1 MRGTLARTILAC
13 CTAIALAPESV
24 ARAGSACASVRASA
38 DLAGPWIDSVHE
50 LERQLALL
58 PASDCQA
65 VTLKVERG
73 DGAAVRVVATT
84 VDGRR
89 AERAISSPAS
99 LVATGLGLVMAIP
112 GSPEPPPP
120 ALARVATEP
129 SAATVP
135 VAALPA
141 TPLSDRGAGPVEVS
155 VAPSPRLHFWLG
167 FEAGGRSA
175 IPATVAAADA
185 AVHGVI
191 LLDHWLFTVV
201 VRDSLVGFAP
211 AQGSDN
217 DAFREVNVALG
228 VGRRVDVGETSFDLI
243 LAPALSA
250 MRLEWDFPGDREAA
264 GEDVELSVNALA
276 RVALPLS
283 KNWAL
288 TLTFESELVP
298 GNLTTSPGRVEVPA
312 GVPAS
317 APLPPAFPAWTGGF
331 RIGAMGALL

>member
-1 MRGTLARTILAC
+1 VARTILAC
-13 CTAIALAPESV
+13 TTAIALAPESV
-24 ARAGSACASVRASA
+24 ARAGAPCARVVASA
-38 DLAGPWIDSVHE
+38 DLAGPWIDAVHE

-65 VTLKVERG
+65 VTLKIERG
-73 DGAAVRVVATT
+73 VGAAVRVVGTT

-112 GSPEPPPP
+112 GSPEPP
-120 ALARVATEP
+120 LAP
-129 SAATVP
+129 AATAAPAPVGAAGP
-135 VAALPA
+135 VAALAA
-141 TPLSDRGAGPVEVS
+141 TPLVDRSPDPVEAS
-155 VAPSPRLHFWLG
+155 VAPAPRLHLWLG

-175 IPATVAAADA
+175 LPATVAAADV
-185 AVHGVI
+185 AVHGDI
-191 LLDHWLFTVV
+191 LLGHWLFTVV
-201 VRDSLVGFAP
+201 VRDSVVGFAP
-211 AQGSDN
+211 AQGFDN

-228 VGRRVDVGETSFDLI
+228 VGRRVDAGEASFDLI

-276 RVALPLS
+276 RVALSLS

-288 TLTFESELVP
+288 TLTLESELVP
-298 GNLTTSPGRVEVPA
+298 GNLTTSPGRIEVPA
-312 GVPAS
+312 GVPAN
-317 APLPPAFPAWTGGF
+317 AALPPDFPAWTGGF